1 MKEKKVKIM
10 ILPIIVIALL
20 TSLDQFTKFVIKSK
34 FKLYESKEVIKK
46 VFAITYIQNKG
57 AAWGV
62 MQGKRIFFLILT
74 VLVVIGCF
82 YILYNIIDNRKYIM
96 LTICVIF
103 LISGAVGNMIDRFK
117 LGYVV
122 DFFDF
127 KLIDFP
133 VFNVADIY
141 VTVSL
146 FLILFLMIFIYK
158 EEDFDEI
165 IGKKSIIE
173 ADEKTVLDV
182 KDDELVDN
190 DILEDSDKD

>member
-1 MKEKKVKIM
+1 MKEKNIKIM
-10 ILPIIVIALL
+10 LIPIIIIALL
-20 TSLDQFTKFVIKSK
+20 TSLDQFTKFIIKSK
-34 FKLYESKEVIKK
+34 FMLYESKEVIKN

-74 VLVVIGCF
+74 VFVILGCF
-82 YILYNIIDNRKYIM
+82 WILYNIIGNHKYIM
-96 LTICVIF
+96 LTVCVIF

-141 VTVSL
+141 VTVSM
-146 FLILFLMIFIYK
+146 FLILFLMIFKYK

-165 IGKKSIIE
+165 IGKKSNIE
-173 ADEKTVLDV
+173 SDIKAFMDEEDNETM
-182 KDDELVDN
+182 DDGISD
-190 DILEDSDKD
+190 DSDKD

>member
-165 IGKKSIIE
+165 IGKKSIVE
-173 ADEKTVLDV
+173 ADENTVLDV
-182 KDDELVDN
+182 KDDKLVDN
-190 DILEDSDKD
+190 DILDDSDKD

>member
-1 MKEKKVKIM
+1 MKEKNIKIM
-10 ILPIIVIALL
+10 LIPIIIIALL
-20 TSLDQFTKFVIKSK
+20 TSLDQFTKFIIKSK
-34 FKLYESKEVIKK
+34 FMLYESKEVLKN

-74 VLVVIGCF
+74 VFVILGCF
-82 YILYNIIDNRKYIM
+82 WILYNIIDNRKYIM
-96 LTICVIF
+96 LTTCVIF

-141 VTVSL
+141 VTVSM
-146 FLILFLMIFIYK
+146 FLILFLMIFKYK

-165 IGKKSIIE
+165 IGKKSNIE
-173 ADEKTVLDV
+173 SDIKAFMDEEDNETM
-182 KDDELVDN
+182 DDGISD
-190 DILEDSDKD
+190 DSDKD

>member
-1 MKEKKVKIM
+1 MKEKNIKIM
-10 ILPIIVIALL
+10 LIPIIIIALL
-20 TSLDQFTKFVIKSK
+20 TSLDQFTKFIIKSK
-34 FKLYESKEVIKK
+34 FMLYESKEVIKN

-74 VLVVIGCF
+74 VFVILGCF
-82 YILYNIIDNRKYIM
+82 WILYNIIDNRKYIM
-96 LTICVIF
+96 LTTCVIF

-141 VTVSL
+141 VTVSM
-146 FLILFLMIFIYK
+146 FLILFLMIFKYK

-165 IGKKSIIE
+165 IGKKSNIE
-173 ADEKTVLDV
+173 SDIKAFMDEEDNETM
-182 KDDELVDN
+182 DDGISD
-190 DILEDSDKD
+190 DSDKD

>member
-1 MKEKKVKIM
+1 MKEKNIKIM
-10 ILPIIVIALL
+10 LIPIIIIALL
-20 TSLDQFTKFVIKSK
+20 TSLDQFTKFIIKSK
-34 FKLYESKEVIKK
+34 FMLYESKEVIKN

-74 VLVVIGCF
+74 VFVILGCF
-82 YILYNIIDNRKYIM
+82 WILYNIIGNRKYIM
-96 LTICVIF
+96 LTTCVIF

-141 VTVSL
+141 VTVSM
-146 FLILFLMIFIYK
+146 FLILFLMIFKYK

-165 IGKKSIIE
+165 IGKKSNIE
-173 ADEKTVLDV
+173 SDIKAFMDEEDNETM
-182 KDDELVDN
+182 DDGISD
-190 DILEDSDKD
+190 DSDKD

>member
-1 MKEKKVKIM
+1 MKEKNIKIM
-10 ILPIIVIALL
+10 LIPIIIIALL
-20 TSLDQFTKFVIKSK
+20 TSLDQFTKFIIKSK
-34 FKLYESKEVIKK
+34 FMLYESKEVVKN

-74 VLVVIGCF
+74 VFVILGCF
-82 YILYNIIDNRKYIM
+82 WILYNIIDNRKYIM
-96 LTICVIF
+96 LTTCVIF

-141 VTVSL
+141 VTVSM
-146 FLILFLMIFIYK
+146 FLILFLMIFKYK

-165 IGKKSIIE
+165 IGKKSNIE
-173 ADEKTVLDV
+173 SDIKAFMDEEDNETM
-182 KDDELVDN
+182 DDGISD
-190 DILEDSDKD
+190 DSDKD

>member
-1 MKEKKVKIM
+1 MKEKNIKIM
-10 ILPIIVIALL
+10 ILPIFLIALL

-34 FKLYESKEVIKK
+34 FELYESKEVIKN

-74 VLVVIGCF
+74 FLVVIGCF
-82 YILYNIIDNRKYIM
+82 YVLYNIINNRKYIM
-96 LTICVIF
+96 LTLCVIF
-103 LISGAVGNMIDRFK
+103 LISGAIGNMIDRFK

-173 ADEKTVLDV
+173 ADENTVLDM
-182 KDDELVDN
+182 KDDELIDN
-190 DILEDSDKD
+190 DILDDSDKD

>member
-1 MKEKKVKIM
+1 MKEKNIKIM
-10 ILPIIVIALL
+10 LIPIIIIALL
-20 TSLDQFTKFVIKSK
+20 TSLDQFTKFIIKSK
-34 FKLYESKEVIKK
+34 FMLYESKEVIKN

-74 VLVVIGCF
+74 VFVILGCF
-82 YILYNIIDNRKYIM
+82 WILYNIIDNRKYIM
-96 LTICVIF
+96 LTTCVIF

-141 VTVSL
+141 VTVSM
-146 FLILFLMIFIYK
+146 FLILFLMVFKYK

-165 IGKKSIIE
+165 IGKKSNIE
-173 ADEKTVLDV
+173 SDIKAFMDEEDNETM
-182 KDDELVDN
+182 DDGISD
-190 DILEDSDKD
+190 DSDKD

>member
-34 FKLYESKEVIKK
+34 FKLSESKEVIKK

>member
-165 IGKKSIIE
+165 IGKKSIVE
-173 ADEKTVLDV
+173 ADENTVLDV

-190 DILEDSDKD
+190 DILDDSDKD

>member
-96 LTICVIF
+96 
-103 LISGAVGNMIDRFK
+103 
-117 LGYVV
+117 
-122 DFFDF
+122 
-127 KLIDFP
+127 
-133 VFNVADIY
+133 
-141 VTVSL
+141 
-146 FLILFLMIFIYK
+146 
-158 EEDFDEI
+158 
-165 IGKKSIIE
+165 
-173 ADEKTVLDV
+173 
-182 KDDELVDN
+182 
-190 DILEDSDKD
+190 

>member
-1 MKEKKVKIM
+1 
-10 ILPIIVIALL
+10 
-20 TSLDQFTKFVIKSK
+20 
-34 FKLYESKEVIKK
+34 
-46 VFAITYIQNKG
+46 
-57 AAWGV
+57 
-62 MQGKRIFFLILT
+62 
-74 VLVVIGCF
+74 
-82 YILYNIIDNRKYIM
+82 
-96 LTICVIF
+96 
-103 LISGAVGNMIDRFK
+103 MIDRFK

>member
-1 MKEKKVKIM
+1 MKEKNIKIM
-10 ILPIIVIALL
+10 ILPIIFIALL

-34 FKLYESKEVIKK
+34 FKLYESKEVIKN
-46 VFAITYIQNKG
+46 VFAITYIRNKG

-74 VLVVIGCF
+74 FLVVIGCF
-82 YILYNIIDNRKYIM
+82 YILYNIIGNRKYIM

-173 ADEKTVLDV
+173 ADEKTILDV
-182 KDDELVDN
+182 EDDELVDN
-190 DILEDSDKD
+190 DILDDSDKD

>member
-1 MKEKKVKIM
+1 MKEKNIKIKP
-10 ILPIIVIALL
+10 IPIIIIALL
-20 TSLDQFTKFVIKSK
+20 TSVDQFTKFIIKSK
-34 FKLYESKEVIKK
+34 FMLYESKEVIKN

-74 VLVVIGCF
+74 VFVILGCF
-82 YILYNIIDNRKYIM
+82 WILYNIIDNRKYIM
-96 LTICVIF
+96 LTTCVIF

-141 VTVSL
+141 VTVSM
-146 FLILFLMIFIYK
+146 FLILFLMIFKYK

-165 IGKKSIIE
+165 IGKKSNIE
-173 ADEKTVLDV
+173 SDIKAFMDEEDNETM
-182 KDDELVDN
+182 DDGISD
-190 DILEDSDKD
+190 DSDKD

>member
-1 MKEKKVKIM
+1 MKEKNIKIM
-10 ILPIIVIALL
+10 LIPIIIIALL
-20 TSLDQFTKFVIKSK
+20 TSLDQFTKFIIKSK
-34 FKLYESKEVIKK
+34 FLLYESKEVIKN

-74 VLVVIGCF
+74 VFVILGCF
-82 YILYNIIDNRKYIM
+82 WILYNIIDNRKYIM
-96 LTICVIF
+96 LTTCVIF

-141 VTVSL
+141 VTVSM
-146 FLILFLMIFIYK
+146 FLILFLMIFKYK

-165 IGKKSIIE
+165 IGKKSNIE
-173 ADEKTVLDV
+173 SDIKAFMDEEDNETM
-182 KDDELVDN
+182 DDGISD
-190 DILEDSDKD
+190 DSDKD